1 MDNNDE
7 KNTKREI
14 DLAEIMMFYAGPAQM
29 SAAYV
34 GPTQIGMVYAG
45 PPMMAVYAGPVNSPA
60 PDNMMG
66 IGTVNIREG
75 IYCFCPECGTMS
87 KGENFCRDCGTPLKD
102 AKRYRDCPGCGTRL
116 GAEEKFC
123 RECGKKQD
131 TEETGLA

>member
-1 MDNNDE
+1 MV
-7 KNTKREI
+7 
-14 DLAEIMMFYAGPAQM
+14 YAGPAQM
-29 SAAYV
+29 AAAYA
-34 GPTQIGMVYAG
+34 GPQMMAVYAGPEQIGMVYAG
-45 PPMMAVYAGPVNSPA
+45 PPNPFISMNGIMNGVYAGPMNSPA
-60 PDNMMG
+60 PDNKIW

-75 IYCFCPECGTMS
+75 IYCFCPECGAMS
-87 KGENFCRDCGTPLKD
+87 KGEKFCRDCGTPLKD